1 MMVKNMIKNKRA
13 IIYGATL
20 ILVGLIIGLGIS
32 TNFNLL
38 SNGHTQEANISK
50 EAVDILSRTGQ
61 AMAEVAAAVK
71 PAVVNISSTKTI
83 KKRGMQSPF
92 FDDPFF
98 RRFFGNEFQFE
109 RPREHKESG
118 LGSGVIVDKD
128 GHILTNNHVIK
139 DADEIKVKLSDKRE
153 FKGKI
158 IGSDPKTDLAVIKID
173 SNHLPVLKL
182 GDSDKLK
189 VGETVIAVG
198 NPFGLNQTVTSG
210 IVSATGRANVGI
222 ADYEDFIQ
230 TDAPINP
237 GNSGGALVN
246 VRGELVGINT
256 AIFSTS
262 GGYQGIGFAIPSN
275 MAKAVMDNLIN
286 KGKVVRGWLGVS
298 IQPVTP
304 DLAKQFEIKDDKG
317 ALVAD
322 VVEEGP
328 AEKAGIQRGDVVVE
342 FDGKEVNDPSSLRNS
357 VAGTPPGKKVTVKI
371 MRDGKMQ
378 TVDVAIAELPADLQ
392 KLRGGFDN
400 LLKGVAVQGLTPE
413 LKKNLDVPKRITGVV
428 VTDIDEGSP
437 AAGLLLTND
446 VIIEVNRKRIGSSK
460 DYEAVVSK
468 IKSGQD
474 VLLLVFRNGSTT
486 YLSLSTR

>member
-1 MMVKNMIKNKRA
+1 MTEKKR
-13 IIYGATL
+13 ILIYGTTL
-20 ILVGLIIGLGIS
+20 ILIGLIIGLGIS
-32 TNFNLL
+32 SNFNLL
-38 SNGHTQEANISK
+38 SNGHTQETVISK
-50 EAVDILSRTGQ
+50 EAIDILSRTGQ

-71 PAVVNISSTKTI
+71 PAVVNISSTKTV
-83 KKRGMQSPF
+83 KVPGFQSPF

-98 RRFFGNEFQFE
+98 RRFFGDDFGPFQ
-109 RPREHKESG
+109 RPKEHKQSG

-128 GHILTNNHVIK
+128 GYILTNNHVIR

-153 FKGKI
+153 FKGKV

-173 SNHLPVLKL
+173 SNHLPVVKV
-182 GDSDKLK
+182 GDSEKLK

-262 GGYQGIGFAIPSN
+262 GGYQGIGFAIPSS
-275 MAKAVMDNLIN
+275 MAKAVMENLIK

-304 DLAKQFEIKDDKG
+304 ELAKQFDIKDDKG
-317 ALVAD
+317 ALVGD
-322 VVEEGP
+322 VVEDSP
-328 AEKAGIQRGDVVVE
+328 AEKAGIQRGDVITE
-342 FDGKEVNDPSSLRNS
+342 YDGKDVADPSSLRNT
-357 VAGTPPGKKVTVKI
+357 VAGTPPGKKVTLKI
-371 MRDGKMQ
+371 MRDGKVQ
-378 TVDVAIAELPADLQ
+378 KVDLTIAELPAEMQ
-392 KLRGGFDN
+392 KLQGGFDN
-400 LLKGVAVQGLTPE
+400 LLKGVIVQGITPE
-413 LKKNLDVPKRITGVV
+413 MKRSLDIPNRIHGVV
-428 VTDIDEGSP
+428 VADVDDNSP
-437 AAGLLLTND
+437 ASGFLMAND
-446 VIIEVNRKRIGSSK
+446 VIIEVNRKRVPGTK
-460 DYEAVVSK
+460 EYEAVVSK
-468 IKSGQD
+468 IRSGQD
-474 VLLLVFRNGSTT
+474 ILLLIYRNGSTT
-486 YLSLSTR
+486 YLTLSAR

>member
-1 MMVKNMIKNKRA
+1 MIQKKRPL
-13 IIYGATL
+13 IYGATL
-20 ILVGLIIGLGIS
+20 IVIGLIIGLGIS
-32 TNFNLL
+32 STFNLH
-38 SNGHTQEANISK
+38 SKAFTEEATISK
-50 EAVDILSRTGQ
+50 EAIDILSKTGQ
-61 AMAEVAAAVK
+61 AMAEVTAAVK
-71 PAVVNISSTKTI
+71 PAVVNISSTKRI
-83 KKRGMQSPF
+83 KMSGMQSPF

-98 RRFFGNEFQFE
+98 RRFFGDEFGPFG
-109 RPREHKESG
+109 RPREHKQAA

-128 GHILTNNHVIK
+128 GYILTNNHVIK

-153 FKGKI
+153 FKGKV
-158 IGSDPKTDLAVIKID
+158 IGTDPKTDLAVIKID
-173 SNHLPVLKL
+173 SNHLPVIKL
-182 GDSDKLK
+182 GDSEKLK
-189 VGETVIAVG
+189 VGETVIAIG

-230 TDAPINP
+230 TDAAINP

-246 VRGELVGINT
+246 VKGELVGINT

-262 GGYQGIGFAIPSN
+262 GGYQGIGFAIPSS
-275 MAKAVMDNLIN
+275 MAKVVMDNLIK

-317 ALVAD
+317 ALVGD

-328 AEKAGIQRGDVVVE
+328 AEKAGIKRGDVIIE
-342 FDGKEVNDPSSLRNS
+342 YDGKDVSDPSSLRNS

-378 TVDVAIAELPADLQ
+378 KVDVTIAELPAEMQ
-392 KLRGGFDN
+392 KLHGEFDN
-400 LLKGVAVQGLTPE
+400 LLKGVMVQGLTPE
-413 LKKNLDVPKRITGVV
+413 LKKNLDIPKRITGVV
-428 VTDIDEGSP
+428 VADIEEGSP
-437 AAGLLLTND
+437 AVGVLMTND
-446 VIIEVNRKRIGSSK
+446 VILEVNRKRINSMK
-460 DYEAVVSK
+460 DYEAVVSR

-474 VLLLVFRNGSTT
+474 ILLLVFRNGSTS
-486 YLSLSTR
+486 YISLSAR

>member
-1 MMVKNMIKNKRA
+1 MVQKNRA
-13 IIYGATL
+13 LLYGATL
-20 ILVGLIIGLGIS
+20 ILIGLIMGLGIS
-32 TNFNLL
+32 SNLNLL
-38 SNGHTQEANISK
+38 SNGHTEETTISK
-50 EAVDILSRTGQ
+50 ESIDILSRTGQ

-71 PAVVNISSTKTI
+71 PSVVNISSTKTVRI
-83 KKRGMQSPF
+83 SGMQSPF
-92 FDDPFF
+92 SDDPFF
-98 RRFFGNEFQFE
+98 RRFFGDQFNQFG
-109 RPREHKESG
+109 RPREHKQSG

-128 GHILTNNHVIK
+128 GYILTNNHVIK
-139 DADEIKVKLSDKRE
+139 EADEIKVKLSDKRE
-153 FKGKI
+153 FKGKV
-158 IGSDPKTDLAVIKID
+158 IGTDPKTDLAVIKID
-173 SNHLPVLKL
+173 SNHLPVIRL

-246 VRGELVGINT
+246 VKGELVGINT

-262 GGYQGIGFAIPSN
+262 GGYQGIGFAIPSS
-275 MAKAVMDNLIN
+275 MARAVMDNLIK

-304 DLAKQFEIKDDKG
+304 DLAKQFEIKEERG
-317 ALVAD
+317 ALVGD
-322 VVEEGP
+322 VVEDGP
-328 AEKAGIQRGDVVVE
+328 ADKAGIQRGDVIME
-342 FDGKEVNDPSSLRNS
+342 FDGREVSDPAGLRNS
-357 VAGTPPGKKVTVKI
+357 VAGTPPGKKVRLGLL
-371 MRDGKMQ
+371 RDGKMQ
-378 TVDVAIAELPADLQ
+378 KVDVVIAELPADLQ

-400 LLKGVAVQGLTPE
+400 LLKGVSVQGLTPE
-413 LKKNLDVPKRITGVV
+413 LKKSLDVPRRITGVV

-437 AAGLLLTND
+437 AGSLLMTND
-446 VIIEVNRKRIGSSK
+446 IIIEVNRTRISNAK

-486 YLSLSTR
+486 YLSLSAR

>member
-1 MMVKNMIKNKRA
+1 MAQKKQA
-13 IIYGATL
+13 LIYGSTL

-32 TNFNLL
+32 TNLNLL
-38 SNGHTQEANISK
+38 SNGHTQEASISK

-71 PAVVNISSTKTI
+71 PAVVNISSTKTVRI
-83 KKRGMQSPF
+83 SGMQSPF

-98 RRFFGNEFQFE
+98 RRFFGDEFNQFG
-109 RPREHKESG
+109 RPREHKQSG

-128 GHILTNNHVIK
+128 GYILTNNHVIK

-153 FKGKI
+153 FKGKV
-158 IGSDPKTDLAVIKID
+158 IGTDSKTDLAVIKID
-173 SNHLPVLKL
+173 SNHLPLLRL
-182 GDSDKLK
+182 GDSDTLK
-189 VGETVIAVG
+189 VGETVIAIG

-262 GGYQGIGFAIPSN
+262 GGYQGIGFAIPSS

-304 DLAKQFEIKDDKG
+304 ELAKQFGIKDDKG
-317 ALVAD
+317 ALVGD
-322 VVEEGP
+322 VVEDGP
-328 AEKAGIQRGDVVVE
+328 AEKAGIQRGDVIVE
-342 FDGKEVNDPSSLRNS
+342 FDGREVSDPSGLRNS
-357 VAGTPPGKKVTVKI
+357 VAGTPPGKKVKI
-371 MRDGKMQ
+371 GLMRDGKMQ
-378 TVDVAIAELPADLQ
+378 KLDVAIAELPADQQ
-392 KLRGGFDN
+392 KLQGGFDN
-400 LLKGVAVQGLTPE
+400 LLKGVVVQGLTPE
-413 LKKNLDVPKRITGVV
+413 LKKRLDIPRRIVGVI
-428 VTDIDEGSP
+428 VTDVDVGSP
-437 AAGLLLTND
+437 ASGLLMTND
-446 VIIEVNRKRIGSSK
+446 VIIEVNRKRISSSK
-460 DYEAVVSK
+460 EYEAVVST
-468 IKSGQD
+468 IKSGQN
-474 VLLLVFRNGSTT
+474 VLLLVYRNGSTT
-486 YLSLSTR
+486 YLSLSAR